1 MSFIILPGSNVN
13 NIYKAKAITVNLVET
28 QLYFT
33 YTGRIGKIN
42 MVGSGGAGD
51 ITRIIIS

>member
-1 MSFIILPGSNVN
+1 MSFSILLGSNVN
-13 NIYKAKAITVNLVET
+13 SIYKGKARTVNLVET
-28 QLYFT
+28 QLYFM

-42 MVGSGGAGD
+42 MVGGGGAGD